1 VNDYSV
7 PRDLARPG
15 QAVGVGCGDR
25 RAAVYRVR
33 VQAGRGVSARLI
45 VRRIRDLRPKPAE
58 GQGELFPAWRYHALF
73 TDSPFILA
81 QGELFPAW
89 RYHALFTDSP
99 FILAQA
105 EAQHRGHALV
115 RAGLRRPVR
124 RAARAP
130 AGSFPVDAAWLACT
144 AISHSPAWLTASS
157 GQTSG
162 QTSWTKRRSL
172 PDHPDMQRSLIQCC
186 LKKKT
191 DR

>member
-58 GQGELFPAWRYHALF
+58 G
-73 TDSPFILA
+73 